1 MPKIFRG
8 DFFTRMG
15 PSVAEIFKDEFRQS
29 GTICT
34 WGHLCPEILIG
45 GACYHP
51 CGMGHMCPIF
61 HGGDFF
67 TPNSLGPSV
76 PETKDFT

>member
-15 PSVAEIFKDEFRQS
+15 PSVAEIFKDGFRQS

-45 GACYHP
+45 VLVITVWRGSY
-51 CGMGHMCPIF
+51 
-61 HGGDFF
+61 
-67 TPNSLGPSV
+67 V
-76 PETKDFT
+76 PEISWG